1 MEEKELYF
9 SLEQKLSALE
19 LTYKKL
25 TECEGVLGDMRS
37 GYLLGLLDDDTYN
50 LLNKLKSN
58 INDAEEYIIHRI
70 KDLYSEYNKKIQVT
84 SEEIHV
90 NSQ

>member
-9 SLEQKLSALE
+9 SLEQKLSALQ

-25 TECEGVLGDMRS
+25 RECKNLLDDMRY

-50 LLNKLKSN
+50 ILDKLKSN

-70 KDLYSEYNKKIQVT
+70 KDLYSEYDKNT
-84 SEEIHV
+84 ALEY
-90 NSQ
+90 